1 MLAALPLGEPP
12 PNSACS
18 LGEKRTVLILPSC
31 YVAPFSFPQGDTR
44 GDDRPT

>member
-1 MLAALPLGEPP
+1 MLAALLLGEPP
-12 PNSACS
+12 PISACS